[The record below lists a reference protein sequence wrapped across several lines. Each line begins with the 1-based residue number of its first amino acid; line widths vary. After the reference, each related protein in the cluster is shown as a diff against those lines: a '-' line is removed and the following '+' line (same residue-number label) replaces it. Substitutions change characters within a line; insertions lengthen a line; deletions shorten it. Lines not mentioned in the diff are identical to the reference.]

1 MKIDKATVDRIAE
14 LARLEFDETASAEIM
29 NDMNNMLQFVDQLK
43 ELDTEGVEPLI
54 FMTDEVNVTR
64 EDEVN
69 YEVPQ
74 SAALQNAPKKDMYY
88 FRVPKVVSND
98 SLETND

>member
-14 LARLEFDETASAEIM
+14 LARLEFDENATAEIM

-64 EDEVN
+64 EDEVK

-74 SAALQNAPKKDMYY
+74 NEALLNAPKKDMYY
-88 FRVPKVVSND
+88 FRVPKVVSK
-98 SLETND
+98 E